1 MRTLVH
7 LSDLHFG
14 RLNAA
19 IIAPLLTT
27 VTQCQPHVVVV
38 SGDLTQR
45 ARTREFL
52 AARAFLDAL
61 PPPQIVVPG
70 NHDVPLYNL
79 WARFVGRLDKY
90 QRYITPDLTPFYA
103 DEEIAIAGLNTARSS
118 VFKGGRIN
126 RQQLAR
132 LRQRLRTVAPGLV
145 KIIVTHHPF
154 DVPAGFHER
163 AVVGRARLAIETL
176 AACGVD
182 VLLAGHVHRSYL
194 GSTATRYK
202 IGGYAALIV
211 QAGTASSTRMRGET
225 NTLNVLRIAW
235 PHITVER
242 LAWQPSCAVFTVVA
256 SDRFRKTPEGWV
268 ADAHAPEIDLGDS
281 APHLA

>member
-14 RLNAA
+14 R
-19 IIAPLLTT
+19 IDAPLIPPLLATIT
-27 VTQCQPHVVVV
+27 RCKPDVVVV

-52 AARAFLDAL
+52 AARTFLDAL
-61 PPPQIVVPG
+61 PTPQVVVPG

-79 WARFVGRLDKY
+79 FGRFVRRLDKY
-90 QRYITPDLTPFYA
+90 QRYITPDLAPFYA
-103 DEEIAIAGLNTARSS
+103 DEEIAIVGLNSARSS

-126 RQQLAR
+126 RQQLAW
-132 LRQRLRTVAPGLV
+132 LRQRLRAVAPGVV

-154 DVPAGFHER
+154 DVPAGSQES
-163 AVVGRARLAIETL
+163 AVVGRARLAIGTF

-182 VLLAGHVHRSYL
+182 LLLAGHVHRSYL
-194 GSTATRYK
+194 GSTATRYTM
-202 IGGYAALIV
+202 GGYAALIV
-211 QAGTASSTRMRGET
+211 QAGTASSTRIRGEA

-242 LAWQPSCAVFTVVA
+242 LAWQPSRAVFTAVA
-256 SDRFRKTPEGWV
+256 SDSFHRTPEGWV
-268 ADAHAPEIDLGDS
+268 ADSHVPEIDLGDP
-281 APHLA
+281 APHPA